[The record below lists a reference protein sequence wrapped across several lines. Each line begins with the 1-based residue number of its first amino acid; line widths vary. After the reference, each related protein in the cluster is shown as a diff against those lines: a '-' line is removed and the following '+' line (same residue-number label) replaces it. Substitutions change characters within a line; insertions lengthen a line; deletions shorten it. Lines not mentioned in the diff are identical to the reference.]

1 MGETSL
7 ATMVLERVKRYGTRR
22 ALLSKQGGRWE
33 ELSWQTFGNKI
44 TRAAQGLAALGF
56 HAGDRLAILA

>member
-33 ELSWQTFGNKI
+33 ELSWQTFGN
-44 TRAAQGLAALGF
+44 
-56 HAGDRLAILA
+56 